1 MNTANSDNL
10 ITLRQNSLDRKFCT
24 KHDTISRIVCKSLSS
39 IVLASSLF
47 LSINEAKAHVTETSH
62 THQQHK
68 GQTTNY
74 KPLYSAIG
82 SLMMAGALASI
93 YFGLQSKRDL
103 LE

>member
-1 MNTANSDNL
+1 MS
-10 ITLRQNSLDRKFCT
+10 
-24 KHDTISRIVCKSLSS
+24 KSLAS

-47 LSINEAKAHVTETSH
+47 LLTNETRAHVTETSH
-62 THQQHK
+62 THQQHE

-74 KPLYSAIG
+74 KPLYAAIG
-82 SLMMAGALASI
+82 SLMMAGTLASI